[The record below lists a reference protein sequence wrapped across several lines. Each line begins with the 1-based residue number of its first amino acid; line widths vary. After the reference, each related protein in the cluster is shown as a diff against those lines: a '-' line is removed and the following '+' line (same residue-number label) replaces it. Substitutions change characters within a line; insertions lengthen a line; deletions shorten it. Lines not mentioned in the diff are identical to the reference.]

1 METVSTTTTIDLDTR
16 RYGRLLAKALPTVIK
31 SEDENNRMLAI
42 IENLMAK
49 GEHNLT
55 PEEDALLELL
65 IDLVHDYEEKHDP
78 FPPSPPHR
86 MVAFLLEQRGLK
98 PSDLWPVLGSKGRVS
113 EILSGK
119 RAISKAQAKTLAA
132 FFHVNVSLFL

>member
-1 METVSTTTTIDLDTR
+1 MSTTTIDLDTR
-16 RYGRLLAKALPTVIK
+16 RYGRLLARALPTVIK

-42 IENLMAK
+42 IEDLMAK
-49 GEHNLT
+49 GEDNLT

-65 IDLVHDYEEKHDP
+65 VDLVHDFEEKHYP
-78 FPPSPPHR
+78 LPPSPPHK

-119 RAISKAQAKTLAA
+119 RAISKDQAKRLAA
-132 FFHVNVSLFL
+132 FFHVGVALFI

>member
-1 METVSTTTTIDLDTR
+1 MSTTTIDLDTK
-16 RYGRLLAKALPTVIK
+16 RYGRLLARALPTVIK

-65 IDLVHDYEEKHDP
+65 VDLVHDYEEKHDSL
-78 FPPSPPHR
+78 PPNRPHK

-98 PSDLWPVLGSKGRVS
+98 PSDLWPLLGSKGRVS
-113 EILSGK
+113 EILSWK
-119 RAISKAQAKTLAA
+119 RAISKAQAKRLAA
-132 FFHVNVSLFL
+132 FFHVGVSLFL

>member
-1 METVSTTTTIDLDTR
+1 MSTATVDLDTR
-16 RYGRLLAKALPTVIK
+16 RYGRLLARALPTVIK

-42 IENLMAK
+42 IEDLMAK
-49 GEHNLT
+49 GEDNLT

-65 IDLVHDYEEKHDP
+65 VDLVHDFEEKYYP
-78 FPPSPPHR
+78 LRSSPPHQ

-98 PSDLWPVLGSKGRVS
+98 PSDLWPVVGSKGRVS

-119 RAISKAQAKTLAA
+119 RAISKDQAKKLAA
-132 FFHVNVSLFL
+132 YFHVGVDLFL